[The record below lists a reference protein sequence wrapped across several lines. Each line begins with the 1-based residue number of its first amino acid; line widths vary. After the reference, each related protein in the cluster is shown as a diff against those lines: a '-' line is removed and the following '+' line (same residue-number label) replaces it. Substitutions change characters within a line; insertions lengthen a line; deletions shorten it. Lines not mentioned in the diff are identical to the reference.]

1 MQIRLPSGHRGL
13 SNDGMND
20 QTLTKV
26 SLYLDGILV
35 DRDSLAWD
43 KGALVTGLLEGHKEF
58 TWDRNQKQRR
68 VFETNVPIWVSRV
81 EITWHISSVISDN
94 PIRDSARVS
103 ISHHN

>member
-13 SNDGMND
+13 SNDGMKD

-26 SLYLDGILV
+26 SLYLDSILV

-43 KGALVTGLLEGHKEF
+43 KGALVAGLLEGHKEF

-68 VFETNVPIWVSRV
+68 VFKTNVPVWVNSRGNHV
-81 EITWHISSVISDN
+81 AYVIRHPTIN
-94 PIRDSARVS
+94 PGTAHVL
-103 ISHHN
+103 